1 MHMVAKPSRS
11 SSRDADAGTVY
22 LLTAR
27 LSAGRLGK
35 AVVLRGGCGQ
45 NASTPGQGGTMA
57 TKSRDTIDLNLLK
70 TIPIFSS
77 CSRKEIGAI
86 GRITKE
92 VTFDPGVAI
101 CREGET
107 GVGLHIVVEGETK
120 VQIGGRTRRRLGPGA
135 FFGEVA
141 VLDGGPRTATVIAET
156 PVRTLSIPSW
166 SFKTLLRS
174 QPSLSTKMLEEVCR
188 RLRTSEA
195 SLNY

>member
-1 MHMVAKPSRS
+1 MVAKPSCS
-11 SSRDADAGTVY
+11 SSREADAGNVFF
-22 LLTAR
+22 LTAR
-27 LSAGRLGK
+27 LSARRLVK
-35 AVVLRGGCGQ
+35 AVVLRVGCGQ
-45 NASTPGQGGTMA
+45 NASTVRLRGVTMA
-57 TKSRDTIDLNLLK
+57 TKSRDTVDLNLLK
-70 TIPIFSS
+70 TVPIFSS

-92 VTFDPGVAI
+92 VHFDPGVAI

-166 SFKTLLRS
+166 SFKSLLRS
-174 QPSLSTKMLEEVCR
+174 QPSLSTKMLEEICR

>member
-1 MHMVAKPSRS
+1 MVAKRSGS
-11 SSRDADAGTVY
+11 SSREADAGSVFF
-22 LLTAR
+22 LTAR

-45 NASTPGQGGTMA
+45 NAITPGQGGTMA
-57 TKSRDTIDLNLLK
+57 TKSRQTVDLNLLK
-70 TIPIFSS
+70 TVPIFSS

-86 GRITKE
+86 GRIAKE
-92 VTFDPGVAI
+92 VRFDPGVAI